1 MPYVPRNHLRQW
13 QFDVLIGICNL
24 QILRTCIY
32 IYAYLSLYSII
43 YAFLCPSP
51 RCRAQVSL
59 ASTCQGEI
67 SRFTVPEMYLTGG
80 PSQYLAKLPD
90 DGEEV
95 IFDIELVSVVGIRD
109 IFGSLG

>member
-1 MPYVPRNHLRQW
+1 MESIH
-13 QFDVLIGICNL
+13 
-24 QILRTCIY
+24 
-32 IYAYLSLYSII
+32 AYLSLYSII
-43 YAFLCPSP
+43 CDCVVHGACPS
-51 RCRAQVSL
+51 RAR
-59 ASTCQGEI
+59 ASTPCQGEI

-109 IFGSLG
+109 IFGSLGQRRRNTGIFYMCLLERS

>member
-1 MPYVPRNHLRQW
+1 MVH
-13 QFDVLIGICNL
+13 G
-24 QILRTCIY
+24 
-32 IYAYLSLYSII
+32 A
-43 YAFLCPSP
+43 CPSRSCTYLWP
-51 RCRAQVSL
+51 QL
-59 ASTCQGEI
+59 LGQGEI

-109 IFGSLG
+109 IFGSLGQRRRNTGIFPCVCWKGYDRKSQVLAF